1 MPRLTLSSV
10 TLNYELAGDGGEWL
24 VLLHEIGGTLDSWR
38 AVIPTLAQRFRVL
51 AYDQRG
57 CGQSDRISG
66 AFSLDTQIDDLH
78 ALLSALGAPMPC
90 HVAGVALGAAF
101 AVRYAARHRQNVRS
115 LVLACPAPSVSADR
129 IRYLEER
136 AGAVEREG
144 MAATVENSLS
154 NSYPPEAIRDRAAY
168 EAYRARFLAN
178 DPKSYA
184 AINRAFA
191 HFDVTGELG
200 SIRCPT
206 LVLAGRHDKLR
217 PPAFARGVAD
227 RISGVRYQVIESGH
241 IMPVQAPLEMLAAM
255 RAFYDALP

>member
-10 TLNYELAGDGGEWL
+10 TLNYEVAGSGPEWL
-24 VLLHEIGGTLDSWR
+24 VLLHEIGGTLESWR
-38 AVIPTLAQRFRVL
+38 AVISGLAQRYRVL

-57 CGQSDRISG
+57 CGQSDRIVG
-66 AFSLDTQIDDLH
+66 PFSLDTQIDDLH
-78 ALLSALGAPMPC
+78 EVLGALGAPMPC
-90 HVAGVALGAAF
+90 HVAGVALGAAL
-101 AVRYAARHRQNVRS
+101 AVRYAARHPRNVRS
-115 LVLACPAPSVSADR
+115 LVLACPAPGVSADR

-136 AGAVEREG
+136 AAAVERDG

-154 NSYPPEAIRDRAAY
+154 NSYPLEVIRDRAIY

-191 HFDVTGELG
+191 QFDVTGELG
-200 SIRCPT
+200 AMRCPA
-206 LVLAGRHDKLR
+206 LVLGGQHDRLR

-227 RISGVRYQVIESGH
+227 RIPGVHYAVIDSGH
-241 IMPVQAPLEMLAAM
+241 VMPVQAPQAMLAAM
-255 RAFYDALP
+255 RAFYDSLK